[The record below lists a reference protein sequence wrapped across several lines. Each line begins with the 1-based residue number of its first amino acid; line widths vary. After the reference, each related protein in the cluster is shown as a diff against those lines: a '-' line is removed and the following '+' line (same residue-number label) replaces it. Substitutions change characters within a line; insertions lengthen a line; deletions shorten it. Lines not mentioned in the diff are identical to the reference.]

1 MYNYDYLQV
10 LSCYS
15 VLQDLRDFL
24 KRVEP
29 MITAALKSNTQSHA
43 FDGNYSTSLL
53 ITCSV
58 TIIIMYMYTCTL

>member
-43 FDGNYSTSLL
+43 FDGNYRQ
-53 ITCSV
+53 
-58 TIIIMYMYTCTL
+58 Y